1 MLTGGPPTNFQNS
14 AVSWPCGI
22 TVISALLFLSFLLIF
37 SAISLS
43 EHKVHHHWDS
53 DISTWFV
60 FLSILSNFKIMTSHD
75 YATFSACWVILGLQS
90 HPDGLL
96 HSQTLS
102 DQNGK
107 LINLTFMMILD
118 SNLTRVWY
126 WPWLW
131 VMTELEIPSGYVT
144 LTLSDNYGLKSH
156 QYITDIGSMW
166 QLWTH
171 IQSRW

>member
-1 MLTGGPPTNFQNS
+1 MNILHSTALKKKKKKAHIKLALS
-14 AVSWPCGI
+14 
-22 TVISALLFLSFLLIF
+22 TVHWTTKTTRPLLSTDLDLQVDWRTAHKLPELCRFLALWHHCDFCFAFSLVLVDLLRYQPVRTQG
-37 SAISLS
+37 A
-43 EHKVHHHWDS
+43 HHWGS

-60 FLSILSNFKIMTSHD
+60 FLSILSNFKTMTSHD

-126 WPWLW
+126 WP
-131 VMTELEIPSGYVT
+131 
-144 LTLSDNYGLKSH
+144 
-156 QYITDIGSMW
+156 
-166 QLWTH
+166 
-171 IQSRW
+171 